1 VSVPALF
8 LTLLSPGKRASPGQ
22 EAIDHRIYLELA
34 GKNKLAKIKRGD
46 FPMYTEK
53 GREIEAISEFIRV
66 HPESTVSRRIIRE
79 LFGASTEPPDLSLQM
94 LQKRLEAADEG
105 IVDNYY
111 TLTQ

>member
-1 VSVPALF
+1 MS
-8 LTLLSPGKRASPGQ
+8 
-22 EAIDHRIYLELA
+22 
-34 GKNKLAKIKRGD
+34 
-46 FPMYTEK
+46 TEK

-79 LFGASTEPPDLSLQM
+79 LFGASTEPRPSRCS
-94 LQKRLEAADEG
+94 KRLEAADEG